1 LGEVL
6 VAGGAGFIGSHCLK
20 ALRARGVSHF
30 ALDNLSKGHKK
41 AVGNSEL
48 VEADL
53 NDPASL
59 DRALAERDISVVI
72 HFAASIE
79 VGESVAEPGGYWQN
93 NVVGTLNL
101 LEAMRRRGIEAFV
114 FSSTAAVFGEPERV
128 PIDEDHPKN
137 PTSPYGDTKLAVE
150 KLLAAYGRAHGL
162 RSVVLRYFNA
172 CGADPEGELGEDHH
186 PETHLIPRTLLAAH
200 GRAPGLTLFGT
211 DYPTPDGTCIRDY
224 IHVCDLIDAHLL
236 AVDHLLQGGES
247 VSRNLGSGI
256 GFSVREVI
264 RAVEKVTGKQ
274 VPVTEAPRRPGDPAR
289 LIADSTAIRSQW
301 GWEPKWTQLEDVV
314 RHSSAWMEKNPGGYE
329 N

>member
-1 LGEVL
+1 MGEIL

-20 ALRARGVSHF
+20 ALRARGIPHF
-30 ALDNLSKGHKK
+30 ALDNLSKGHRA
-41 AVGNSEL
+41 AVGASEL

-59 DRALAERDISVVI
+59 ERALSGRKVSVVM

-79 VGESVAEPGGYWQN
+79 VGESVAEPGRYWQN

-101 LEAMRRRGIEAFV
+101 LEAMRRHGVGAFV

-137 PTSPYGDTKLAVE
+137 PASPYGDTKLAVE
-150 KLLAAYGRAHGL
+150 KILAASGRAHGL

-200 GRAPGLTLFGT
+200 GRAPGLSLFGT

-224 IHVCDLIDAHLL
+224 IHVSDLIDAHLL

-247 VSRNLGSGI
+247 VSRNLGSGN

-264 RAVEKVTGKQ
+264 KAVEAVTGKS

-301 GWEPKWTQLEDVV
+301 GWEPRWTQLEDIVG
-314 RHSSAWMEKNPGGYE
+314 HASAWMEKNPGGYQK
-329 N
+329 